1 MQTSPRAAL
10 PQEEPV
16 LPQPA
21 EFLEYPNRAY
31 GMDQDRY
38 DWQPADR
45 RPPVQLK
52 SGAKAMAFITIP
64 LEFFPLDPPAKP
76 FKHPGAMVT
85 PYPDLRHYTTRDY
98 GNRVGVFRLLR
109 ELAAAGLKATFAI
122 NAAVALRYPPLIEAI
137 RAGGHEIAAHGVSTA
152 HIHHAGLSEE
162 EERALVA
169 ETRAAF
175 PEAVTW
181 MSPARNQSFNT
192 PDLVRE
198 AGFTVCLDWESDQR
212 PLPMRTRHG
221 ALSCLPNHYE
231 LSDFLILGTRSQSDE
246 EWADQ
251 ILEAAAHTVSEHT
264 LRGAQ
269 CFGFTLTP
277 YITGLPFRI
286 AAVARVLKGLAAME
300 GLEVATAAGVAAA
313 FAEITP

>member
-1 MQTSPRAAL
+1 MPL
-10 PQEEPV
+10 
-16 LPQPA
+16 PA
-21 EFLEYPNRAY
+21 EFLEYPRRAY

-45 RPPVQLK
+45 RAPVHLK

-64 LEFFPLDPPAKP
+64 LEFFPLDPPTKP

-98 GNRVGVFRLLR
+98 GNRVGVYRLLR
-109 ELAAAGLKATFAI
+109 ELEAAGLKATFAV
-122 NAAVALRYPPLIEAI
+122 NAAVAERYGPLIDAI
-137 RAGGHEIAAHGVSTA
+137 GAAGHEIAAHGLSTA
-152 HIHHAGLSEE
+152 HIHHAGLSED
-162 EERALVA
+162 EERALVMQ
-169 ETRAAF
+169 TRAAL
-175 PEAVTW
+175 PGAVTW
-181 MSPARNQSFNT
+181 MSPARNQSFRT
-192 PDLVRE
+192 PDLIRE

-212 PLPMRTRHG
+212 PMDMRTSHG

-231 LSDFLILGTRSQSDE
+231 LSDFLILSTRSQSEE

-251 ILEAAAHTVSEHT
+251 ILEAAAQTVAEHGA
-264 LRGAQ
+264 RGAQ

-286 AAVARVLKGLAAME
+286 EAVARVLKGLAAME
-300 GLEVATAAGVAAA
+300 GLEVATAAQVSAA
-313 FAEITP
+313 FAETST